1 MSLKACQEKPTS
13 MGMNENVVYL
23 KIKNACKAM
32 ARWLQKRKWYIKG
45 WRYEKSEENMS
56 KT

>member
-1 MSLKACQEKPTS
+1 
-13 MGMNENVVYL
+13 NENVVYL